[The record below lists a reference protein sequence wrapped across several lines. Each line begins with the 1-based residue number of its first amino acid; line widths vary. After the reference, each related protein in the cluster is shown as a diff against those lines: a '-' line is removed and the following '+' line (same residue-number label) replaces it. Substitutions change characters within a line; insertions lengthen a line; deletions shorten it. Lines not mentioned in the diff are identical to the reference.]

1 MKGPVSDWPA
11 LLLAEFKAA
20 SRNRKIDE
28 FRSDWRSHSGVG
40 KALVRMLRDIAGS
53 KLPNDPVVLRDVF
66 RQTFDLATTLLTGI
80 GIIDAHLA
88 ALDSNH
94 AVHK

>member
-11 LLLAEFKAA
+11 LFLAELEAA
-20 SRNRKIDE
+20 SRNRMIDE

-40 KALVRMLRDIAGS
+40 KTLVRMLRDIAAS
-53 KLPNDPVVLRDVF
+53 KLPNDPAALRDLF
-66 RQTFDLATTLLTGI
+66 RQTFDLANTLLTGI

-88 ALDSNH
+88 ALNS
-94 AVHK
+94 APRGR